1 MGLGFCQSRA
11 CNVVNLDFANQVSV
25 DPDAIRKLVRGN
37 DLEPLCDLLRQMKAE
52 HSAILITK
60 KNVSKKVD

>member
-1 MGLGFCQSRA
+1 M
-11 CNVVNLDFANQVSV
+11 NLDFANQVSV

-52 HSAILITK
+52 HSAILITNK
-60 KNVSKKVD
+60 KCKQKSRLRLSDY